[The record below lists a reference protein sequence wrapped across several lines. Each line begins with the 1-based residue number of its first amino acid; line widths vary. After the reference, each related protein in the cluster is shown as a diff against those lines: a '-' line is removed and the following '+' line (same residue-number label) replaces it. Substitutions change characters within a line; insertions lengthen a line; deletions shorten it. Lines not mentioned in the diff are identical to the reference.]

1 MANRDIQTALRLLAS
16 EINDAPYRI
25 THRKGA
31 SDGAY
36 LARKVVNSSWLL
48 GLAAGIQDEV
58 HRIEKAHRA
67 DVVKRQ
73 NRELFELSEP
83 STTNLV
89 RGRGYRRPTL
99 AEHARDPMN
108 DPMAR

>member
-83 STTNLV
+83 SHDESCPGPRIPATDA
-89 RGRGYRRPTL
+89 RG
-99 AEHARDPMN
+99 ARQGSHE
-108 DPMAR
+108 